1 MFERYTQ
8 AARATI
14 FGARYIASQV
24 GSLEIETEHLLLGV
38 LRTDK
43 SLASRFLG
51 SPRAAVGILVL
62 AFQHRARSYS

>member
-8 AARATI
+8 AARGTI
-14 FGARYIASQV
+14 FWARYIASQI

-43 SLASRFLG
+43 TLASRFLG
-51 SPRAAVGILVL
+51 SPWAGVE
-62 AFQHRARSYS
+62 AR